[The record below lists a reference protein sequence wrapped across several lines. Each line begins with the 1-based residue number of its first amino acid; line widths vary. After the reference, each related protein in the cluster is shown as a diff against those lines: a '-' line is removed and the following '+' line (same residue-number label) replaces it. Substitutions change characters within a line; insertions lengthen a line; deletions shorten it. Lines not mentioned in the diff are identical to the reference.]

1 MRNDMHA
8 VDYHFSLTEAA
19 RCLGRE
25 AGGGYFHSAPGTL
38 TTRIVRP
45 TSSSLRAA
53 PLPRVVSTMSVM
65 GKAGTTCG
73 TSSSLGGATAGQ
85 RHHSLTMRTHSQQG
99 RTYEVYGQAL
109 RCHLLPHFGQKDI
122 ATITREEVKQLAYG
136 MLAQGKSRNTVMV
149 TLAPLREMFNH
160 AIEDRHVAVNPALG
174 VMRLTKKGKGE
185 QREKV
190 TFLTREEVS
199 VFLETCREHRPDYA
213 PLVLLLVRTGLRIG
227 EACALQWGDLDFLN
241 RFIEVRRTYSNGRI
255 EETPKSSKSRRVDM
269 SQQLTEA
276 LKALLVE
283 RKKETLR
290 KGWGEVPPWIFLR
303 EDGACLTPNYVRM
316 RVWPKLSA
324 KTGLRYVRIHD
335 LRHTFARAC

>member
-1 MRNDMHA
+1 
-8 VDYHFSLTEAA
+8 
-19 RCLGRE
+19 
-25 AGGGYFHSAPGTL
+25 
-38 TTRIVRP
+38 
-45 TSSSLRAA
+45 
-53 PLPRVVSTMSVM
+53 
-65 GKAGTTCG
+65 
-73 TSSSLGGATAGQ
+73 
-85 RHHSLTMRTHSQQG
+85 MRTHSQQG

-335 LRHTFARAC
+335 LRHTFASLLIQNGESLAYVKEQLGHHSIQITVDTYGHLIPGGNKAAVDRLDEPETATIRNLSATTPQDPTGKKLRSA